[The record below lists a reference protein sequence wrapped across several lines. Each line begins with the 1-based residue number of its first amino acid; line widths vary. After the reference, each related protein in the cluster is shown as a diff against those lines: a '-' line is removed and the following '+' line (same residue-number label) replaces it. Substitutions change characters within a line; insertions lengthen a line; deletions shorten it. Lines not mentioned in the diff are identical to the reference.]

1 MIEEKDILKKN
12 ILFRGLT
19 DDEIDRMIKYL
30 NGKIVQI
37 PKGNILK
44 NEGDMMENICVV
56 LSGDI
61 YAQRVDEN
69 GVNCIIQFF
78 NPGDSFGEM
87 NAIGGYPMNVSLM
100 AKDDSSVLCLSAGSL
115 FRHEEHVSPF
125 AAKVFHNL
133 SLVLARKAYYM
144 SDKLM
149 DRIHRTTRQRIQ
161 DYLSEQYHIN
171 EQREFTIPLDRQDL
185 ADYLFVDRSAMS
197 KELGKMK
204 EEGLISFDKADFKL
218 MISMPITD
226 KKPEPEENSGK

>member
-1 MIEEKDILKKN
+1 MFPLW
-12 ILFRGLT
+12 
-19 DDEIDRMIKYL
+19 
-30 NGKIVQI
+30 
-37 PKGNILK
+37 
-44 NEGDMMENICVV
+44 
-56 LSGDI
+56 
-61 YAQRVDEN
+61 QR
-69 GVNCIIQFF
+69 
-78 NPGDSFGEM
+78 
-87 NAIGGYPMNVSLM
+87 
-100 AKDDSSVLCLSAGSL
+100 DDSSVLCLSAGSL

-149 DRIHRTTRQRIQ
+149 NRIHRTTRQRIQ

>member
-1 MIEEKDILKKN
+1 MIEGKDILKKN

-19 DDEIDRMIKYL
+19 DDEIDRMINYL
-30 NGKIVQI
+30 NGKVVQI

-44 NEGDMMENICVV
+44 NEGDMMENKC
-56 LSGDI
+56 
-61 YAQRVDEN
+61 DEN
-69 GVNCIIQFF
+69 GVNCIIRIF

-125 AAKVFHNL
+125 AAKIFHNL

-144 SDKLM
+144 SDKLT

-185 ADYLFVDRSAMS
+185 ADYLFVDRSAIS